1 MMPTYEYLS
10 RDARGL
16 LVRGRVEAENA
27 SRARARLQ
35 EQGLYVTSLRAA
47 GAGLWRST
55 PRPRPAEVALLTH
68 HLATL
73 LAAGIPL
80 SPALDTLA
88 EQTEES
94 GTRSI
99 LWNLAQDIKEGK
111 SLSAALGRYPDLFPP
126 LYVGLVRNG
135 EVSGRLD
142 EALGRLSA
150 YLERDHEFRRR
161 VREALVY
168 PSLVLA
174 LAVVV
179 LAVFLTFII
188 PAFDRV
194 YRSSGARLPPATQ
207 ALITGSALFRRNLPV
222 IALAAAAVLLPP
234 TRRGLWRT
242 FAGPL
247 QRLVLRLPQA
257 ASLARTVALS
267 RFVHALGAMLQSG
280 VPVLAA
286 LEVAGEAV
294 GTADFRSAVREL
306 AERVSAGRRLG
317 DSLRQTGMF
326 PPMVVRMVALGEES
340 GRLDEMLQRAG
351 AVMDREFELRMRR
364 LLTFLEPALTLLL
377 GGVIGAILLAL
388 YQPIFG
394 LSRAL
399 VR

>member
-1 MMPTYEYLS
+1 MPTYEYLS

-16 LVRGRVEAENA
+16 LVRGQVEAEDA
-27 SRARARLQ
+27 ARARARLR
-35 EQGLYVTSLRAA
+35 EQGLYVTSLRIA
-47 GAGLWRST
+47 GAGLWRG
-55 PRPRPAEVALLTH
+55 PRRPQPAEVALLTH
-68 HLATL
+68 HLAML
-73 LAAGIPL
+73 LAAGVPL

-88 EQTEES
+88 EQTEDP

-99 LWNLAQDIKEGK
+99 LWDLAQDIKEGK
-111 SLSAALGRYPDLFPP
+111 SLSAALGGYPDLFPA
-126 LYVGLVRNG
+126 LYVGIVRNG
-135 EVSGRLD
+135 ELSGRLD
-142 EALGRLSA
+142 EALGRLAA
-150 YLERDHEFRRR
+150 YLERDQEFRRR

-168 PSLVLA
+168 PGLVLA
-174 LAVVV
+174 LAGIVVV
-179 LAVFLTFII
+179 VFLTFII

-194 YRSSGARLPPATQ
+194 YRNSGARLPLATR
-207 ALITGSALFRRNLPV
+207 ALVASSTLFRHNLPLA
-222 IALAAAAVLLPP
+222 ALAGAAILLPP
-234 TRRGLWRT
+234 ARWALWET
-242 FAGPL
+242 IAGPAR
-247 QRLVLRLPQA
+247 RLVLRLPQA

-280 VPVLAA
+280 VPVLTA

-294 GTADFRSAVREL
+294 GTADFRTAIREL
-306 AERVSAGRRLG
+306 AARVSGGCRLG

-351 AVMDREFELRMRR
+351 AVLDREFELCMRR

-388 YQPIFG
+388 YLPIFG